1 MSSIPA
7 SVADIDAAWLRAV
20 LAGSFAGEVTGVRAD
35 NLGAGLGLLG
45 EVTRLHLDWSPA
57 GAGPS
62 TLIAK
67 TQSPAPESAFVAQLM
82 GFYHREVSFYREL
95 AGRIEVHTPRCYHAD
110 ISDDGASFVLL
121 LDDITGARAIDQI
134 TGATRADAETV
145 VDQAVVLHARFWDS
159 PELWALDWLPPIN
172 TPLFLAAADLAA
184 AKLPRYLEYWD
195 GKAPAAAVAFVRDM
209 TPHYPAL
216 LDWWVA
222 QGHPTFAHMDYRA
235 DNFLFGGSP
244 GADVVTV
251 LDWQLSV
258 RGVGVWDIAN
268 FLAGSVT
275 VENRRAWEHDLVRR
289 YHEGLLAAGVTGYDW
304 DRCWR
309 DYRYAIGQQA
319 WSTCP
324 MGDMD
329 PGNERGQLLLDTIT
343 PRYLIA
349 ADDHGVNEMLDL
361 F

>member
-1 MSSIPA
+1 MSTIPA
-7 SVADIDAAWLRAV
+7 STADIDADWLR
-20 LAGSFAGEVTGVRAD
+20 EVFDRDVVGVRAE

-45 EVTRLHLDWSPA
+45 EVTRLHLTYADGRTGPA
-57 GAGPS
+57 

-67 TQSPAPESAFVAQLM
+67 TQSPAPESVFVAQIM
-82 GFYHREVSFYREL
+82 GFYDREVSFYRAL
-95 AGRIEVHTPRCYHAD
+95 ADCVDVRTPRCYHAD
-110 ISDDGASFVLL
+110 ISADGTPFVLL
-121 LDDITGARAIDQI
+121 LEEITGARTIDQI
-134 TGATRADAETV
+134 QGASRADSEAV
-145 VDQAVVLHARFWDS
+145 IDQAVVLHAQLWDT

-172 TPLFLAAADLAA
+172 TPLFLAAAGLAA
-184 AKLPRYLEYWD
+184 EKLTGYLEYWE
-195 GKAPAAAVAFVRDM
+195 GKVPAASLQFVQDL

-216 LDWWVA
+216 LDWWVD
-222 QGHPTFAHMDYRA
+222 QGNPTFAHMDFRA
-235 DNFLFGGSP
+235 DNLLFGGSA
-244 GADVVTV
+244 GTDVVTL

-258 RGVGVWDIAN
+258 RGVGVWDVAN

-275 VENRRAWEHDLVRR
+275 VEDRRAWEVDLVTR
-289 YHEGLLAAGVTGYDW
+289 YHAGLLAAGVTSYDW
-304 DRCWR
+304 ERCWR

-343 PRYLIA
+343 PRYLVA
-349 ADDHGVNEMLDL
+349 AADHGVTEMLDL

>member
-1 MSSIPA
+1 MSAIPPSA
-7 SVADIDAAWLRAV
+7 ADIDAAWLREV
-20 LAGSFAGEVTGVRAD
+20 LDVDVIDVRAE

-45 EVTRLHLDWSPA
+45 EVTRLHLTYASGVPGPA
-57 GAGPS
+57 

-67 TQSPAPESAFVAQLM
+67 TQSPAPESVFVAQIM
-82 GFYHREVSFYREL
+82 GFYDREVSFYRGL
-95 AGRIEVHTPRCYHAD
+95 ADRVGVRTPRCHHAD
-110 ISDDGASFVLL
+110 IAADGTPFVLL
-121 LDDITGARAIDQI
+121 LEEITGARTIDQI
-134 TGATRADAETV
+134 QGASRADSEIV
-145 VDQAVVLHARFWDS
+145 IDQAVVLHAQLWDT

-184 AKLPRYLEYWD
+184 EKLPRYLEYWA
-195 GKAPAAAVAFVRDM
+195 GKAPTAALQFVQDL

-216 LDWWVA
+216 LDWWVE
-222 QGHPTFAHMDYRA
+222 QGNPTFAHMDFRA
-235 DNFLFGGSP
+235 DNFLFGGSAGP
-244 GADVVTV
+244 DVVTV

-275 VENRRAWEHDLVRR
+275 VDDRRAWEDDLVRR
-289 YHEGLLAAGVTGYDW
+289 YHAGLLAAGVTGYDW
-304 DRCWR
+304 ERCWR

-349 ADDHGVNEMLDL
+349 ADDLDVYEVLDL